1 MREKEVEGQ
10 NIIRPLFV
18 PISIAQGSKADKI
31 RRTIGAFIRDTR
43 AFFKPEMREL
53 FMQMDSF
60 NPHSKDNDDDIL
72 DAASMM
78 MQTVEYFAPSQW
90 QNVQDY
96 QFGKN
101 EYSLTFDDLFKKA
114 PKAWWGGKFVYGH

>member
-1 MREKEVEGQ
+1 MMNTRR
-10 NIIRPLFV
+10 IIAELRPTGFG
-18 PISIAQGSKADKI
+18 P
-31 RRTIGAFIRDTR
+31 R
-43 AFFKPEMREL
+43 PREL
-53 FMQMDSF
+53 SPTEKGLMLALVNTSIR
-60 NPHSKDNDDDIL
+60 KDNDDDIL

-90 QNVQDY
+90 QNVQDF